1 MTATQIEQGQ
11 LALFC
16 WREASDYGGT
26 DCMMAVAMA
35 LKNRQ
40 REGWHYGEWLRIIQ
54 DAENGVMAYRKEQA
68 RHGQFPD
75 LRDPIFNKFLAR
87 IPAIY
92 DGTTP
97 DDFTD
102 GGLYWA
108 NLTDVQS
115 KEFLEKIIRGKDYA
129 KCATVSPLN
138 FFKQRT

>member
-1 MTATQIEQGQ
+1 MQASHIEQSL

-16 WREASDYGGT
+16 WREAGEYGGI

-54 DAENGVMAYRKEQA
+54 DAENGVMAYRPEQTK
-68 RHGQFPD
+68 RNQMPD
-75 LRDPIFNKFLAR
+75 LRDPVLIKFLAR

-97 DDFTD
+97 DDYTD
-102 GGLYWA
+102 GGVFWA
-108 NLTDVQS
+108 NLGDVQS
-115 KEFLEKIIRGKDYA
+115 PYFLEKIIRGKDYA
-129 KCATVSPLN
+129 KCATVGPLN
-138 FFKQRT
+138 FFKQV